1 MFSNLLNPALLPVL
15 CCMLVIGANH
25 PVAENTTKSISII
38 PQPQSLKRDDGSFVI
53 GKTTKIILA
62 QDDRELSSV
71 GEQLAARL
79 RTVTGYPLEIKII
92 PD

>member
-1 MFSNLLNPALLPVL
+1 
-15 CCMLVIGANH
+15 MLVIGANH